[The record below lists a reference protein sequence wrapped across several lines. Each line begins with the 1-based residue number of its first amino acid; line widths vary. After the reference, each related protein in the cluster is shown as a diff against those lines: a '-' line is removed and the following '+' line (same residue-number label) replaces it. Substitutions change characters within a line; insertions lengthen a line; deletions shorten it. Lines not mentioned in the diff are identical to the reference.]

1 VDRLATQSLIDHL
14 YALRND
20 GDLEGIVAL
29 FHPDCVF
36 EIAGSKANTAVAGTV
51 RGHHE
56 LRRALANLIANFE
69 FFERKV
75 IHTVIEGGYA
85 AVHSRVRLRSVPKD
99 RAVTTD
105 ILDLWKFEDGK
116 VVELLEFADTA
127 LINDLM
133 Q

>member
-14 YALRND
+14 YALRNA

-29 FHPDCVF
+29 FHPDCIF
-36 EIAGSKANTAVAGTV
+36 EIAGSKAKTAVAGTE

-56 LRRALANLIANFE
+56 VRRALANLIANFE

-75 IHTVIEGGYA
+75 IRTVIEGGYA

-99 RAVTTD
+99 RTVTTD
-105 ILDLWKFEDGK
+105 ILDLCKFEDGK